1 MSRLHLDILLKAIR
15 QAHIITMLFCQGC
28 NIKGGAKSGIH
39 FTYSSDGRPS
49 GECFV
54 ELVSL
59 EDMNKWVNVGRIVPL
74 ILIESWFLHK

>member
-1 MSRLHLDILLKAIR
+1 MSRLHFDILLINPFDKFISL
-15 QAHIITMLFCQGC
+15 IMLFCEGC

-59 EDMNKWVNVGRIVPL
+59 EDMNK
-74 ILIESWFLHK
+74 

>member
-74 ILIESWFLHK
+74 I